1 MKTLETERLLLR
13 GFEQTDLQDF
23 YDYAKD
29 PEVGPN
35 AGWPAHQS
43 IAQTQEILDRFIVG
57 DNVWAITEK
66 ESGRV
71 VGSLGLHKDEKRDN
85 AKIRMIGYAL
95 GRAWWGRGYMTE
107 AVGRVLKYLFEE
119 EGVIMVTVYHYSF
132 NLRSRS
138 VIEKCG
144 FKYEGTLRMGST
156 LYDGRV
162 LDDACYSLTREEY
175 FKGAGK
181 REAKG

>member
-1 MKTLETERLLLR
+1 MKTLESQRLLLR
-13 GFEQTDLQDF
+13 GFELSDLKDVF
-23 YDYAKD
+23 DYAKD

-35 AGWPAHQS
+35 AGWPPHES
-43 IAQTQEILDRFIVG
+43 IQHTRDILDRFILG
-57 DNVWAITEK
+57 DNVWALIEK
-66 ESGRV
+66 ASGRV

-107 AVGRVLKYLFEE
+107 AVKRVLAHLFEE
-119 EGVIMVTVYHYSF
+119 EGLMMVTVYHYSF
-132 NLRSRS
+132 NQRSRR

-144 FKYEGTLRMGST
+144 FQCEGTLRMAST

-162 LDDACYSLTREEY
+162 LDDVCYSLTREEY
-175 FKGAGK
+175 FGGAEQDEK
-181 REAKG
+181 